1 MPTGV
6 KRSRNRRKVATTSL
20 KAVTVSAVS
29 TPSKRKSRAAALIG
43 SLAVH
48 ALLLTGMVA
57 GLRIAVLPDNPP
69 PMQVG
74 LYSSLFDLRKPQPRT
89 LPKADSARQRFE
101 TPSPLPAP
109 SPEMLRQI
117 GPTNRAL
124 PRGPVQR
131 GPMAEVTPFY
141 RDHIPGCGKEDLA
154 LMDAEARDRCE
165 KQISAQAVID
175 NGKMQAADRFATPIL
190 KIDPEKRAQF
200 DRTLSRRREREGV
213 PIDPMEACKGP
224 AIGMG
229 SSCINKNAKPN

>member
-1 MPTGV
+1 MPTWV
-6 KRSRNRRKVATTSL
+6 KRSRGRRKVATTSL
-20 KAVTVSAVS
+20 KAVVVSALS
-29 TPSKRKSRAAALIG
+29 IQSKRTSRAAAVAG
-43 SLAVH
+43 SIVVH
-48 ALLLTGMVA
+48 LLLLTGMVA
-57 GLRIAVLPDNPP
+57 SLRIAVLPDSPP

-74 LYSSLFDLRKPQPRT
+74 LYSSLFDLRRPQPRT
-89 LPKADSARQRFE
+89 LPKADSTRQRVE

-124 PRGPVQR
+124 PRGLVQR

-154 LMDAEARDRCE
+154 LMDAAERDKCE

-175 NGKMQAADRFATPIL
+175 NGKMQASDRFATPIL
-190 KIDPEKRAQF
+190 KIDPEKRAMF
-200 DRTLSRRREREGV
+200 DRTVSRRREREGV